1 MTAPTHITFAQFV
14 YLFFLTM
21 LGIGL
26 SGVNALVVAG
36 AAVMPDLDTE
46 ASLLGKTVPPVSRW
60 IERRFGHRTLTHS
73 CFFIVALALLLL
85 PMFLLNGEIYFCFL
99 VGYASHPV
107 LDSMT
112 VHGVRLFY
120 PFSSV
125 RCVFPLDVKHPHRY
139 RAQTGSRSD
148 HALGIG
154 FLLAC
159 IPAFFVAQHGH
170 ERLIRSAQKNIISAV
185 REYNELSRSSTVLAD
200 VKAYNLTSRK
210 ELRGTFTVT
219 GALDDRT
226 LLVEDSTG
234 RLTTIGV
241 EHKAEYVCME
251 MLCRRGV
258 PVRTEVEE
266 VDMVNRPLGEI
277 VNHVGPDSD
286 HRLFGELLTDDR
298 PVVLK
303 SSARFNPVT
312 VSSGKIRL
320 SFATL
325 EDIRRSGLEDLFIT
339 GGVITVQR
347 TIPIDSLIIG
357 NAADPAESLSR
368 PFHRLSIKGERVEL
382 FCAEGDTVTK
392 DQLLARERKKPSVVN
407 EILLVQEKIRALEE
421 ESMANLS
428 HREARLQNAA
438 GNLARDSSEATH
450 ARRLV
455 REGYMPASAL
465 SSAEVKVAQ
474 SRFLYQSMGAA
485 MDAAERK
492 YAVRRQMLMND
503 FKELRASGR
512 ELRSPSAAVLKKI
525 DRLIQGGKDRITI
538 TLHRQ

>member
-21 LGIGL
+21 LGVGV

-73 CFFIVALALLLL
+73 WLFIAALALLLL
-85 PMFLLNGEIYFCFL
+85 PMVLLDGEIYFCFL
-99 VGYASHPV
+99 VGYASHPL

-112 VHGVRLFY
+112 VNGVRLFY

-125 RCVFPLDVKHPHRY
+125 RCVFPLDVKHPRRY
-139 RAQTGSRSD
+139 RAQTGSRAD

-185 REYNELSRSSTVLAD
+185 REYNELSRSANVLAD
-200 VKAYNLTSRK
+200 VRAHNLTSKK
-210 ELRGTFTVT
+210 ELSGTFPVI

-241 EHKAEYVCME
+241 GHKADYVCME
-251 MLCRRGV
+251 ILCRKGAQ
-258 PVRTEVEE
+258 VRTEVEE
-266 VDMVNRPLGEI
+266 VHMLNRPLGAI
-277 VNHVGPDSD
+277 VNHVDLESD

-303 SSARFNPVT
+303 SSARFSPVT
-312 VSSGKIRL
+312 ATSGRIRL

-347 TIPIDSLIIG
+347 TIPIDSLSIG
-357 NAADPAESLSR
+357 NAADHAVPLSR
-368 PFHRLSIKGERVEL
+368 SFFRLSIRGERIEL
-382 FCAEGDTVTK
+382 FCAEGDTVTANR
-392 DQLLARERKKPSVVN
+392 LLARERKKASVVD
-407 EILLVQEKIRALEE
+407 EIALVQEKIRALEE

-428 HREARLQNAA
+428 HREAKLQSVAA
-438 GNLARDSSEATH
+438 NLARDSIEATH
-450 ARRLV
+450 ARRLIG
-455 REGYMPASAL
+455 EGYLPTSAL
-465 SSAEVKVAQ
+465 SSAEVKCAQ
-474 SRFLYQSMGAA
+474 SRFLYQSMRAA
-485 MDAAERK
+485 MDAAQQR
-492 YAVRRQMLMND
+492 YAVRRQKLMND
-503 FKELRASGR
+503 LKELRASGR
-512 ELRSPSAAVLKKI
+512 ELRSPSDAVIRKI
-525 DRLIQGGKDRITI
+525 DRLIQGGKEQITI
-538 TLHRQ
+538 TLHRL